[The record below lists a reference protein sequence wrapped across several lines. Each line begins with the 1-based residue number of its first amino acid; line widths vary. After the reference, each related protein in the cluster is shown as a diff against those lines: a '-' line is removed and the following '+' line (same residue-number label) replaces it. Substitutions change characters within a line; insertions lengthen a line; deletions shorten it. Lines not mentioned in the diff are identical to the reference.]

1 MRFMFNCQEFFPY
14 FGYLY
19 LISYINTLNCDFF
32 YLSYIKIFE
41 KFLTNNFIKKDE
53 KLFSL

>member
-1 MRFMFNCQEFFPY
+1 MFNCQEFFPY